1 MTGKEPDPATLA
13 RREREASRRSKV
25 DGDGDDGEGE
35 EEEEELRYVEASGI
49 PDTVRGWGWV
59 AMCVH
64 ACMLVGWVDRVS
76 HTNKGRRLLSLT
88 NTPTQTQLN
97 KHIIIKATPA
107 NTSRLRWVLPLR
119 VIPPLDSDPT
129 DLLLDHNLRRCATEL
144 VV

>member
-13 RREREASRRSKV
+13 RREREASRRSRGGGGDD
-25 DGDGDDGEGE
+25 DGD

-49 PDTVRGWGWV
+49 PETVRGWV
-59 AMCVH
+59 TVCVH
-64 ACMLVGWVDRVS
+64 LCMLVGWVERVS
-76 HTNKGRRLLSLT
+76 HTNKGRHLLSPT
-88 NTPTQTQLN
+88 NTSTQTQLN
-97 KHIIIKATPA
+97 IHINIQATPA